1 MILLAM
7 LQGYK
12 PAHAEE
18 SRVSMFMTGSYVQ
31 GYTTGSYVRGGT
43 VERRCFV

>member
-18 SRVSMFMTGSYVQ
+18 SRVSMFMTGSYV
-31 GYTTGSYVRGGT
+31 TTGSYVRGGT